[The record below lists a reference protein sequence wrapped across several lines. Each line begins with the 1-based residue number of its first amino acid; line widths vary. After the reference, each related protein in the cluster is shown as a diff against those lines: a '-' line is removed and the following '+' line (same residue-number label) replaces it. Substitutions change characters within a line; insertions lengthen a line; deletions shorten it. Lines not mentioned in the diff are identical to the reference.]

1 MKNLLKNPIPI
12 PPGEILLKEF
22 LEPLAISQNQ
32 LARDINVPP
41 RRINE
46 IILGKRSVS
55 ADTSMRLGKYFGLS
69 DNFFINLQNRHD
81 FEKSK
86 KSMTKILAKIIP
98 LKTKTKIV

>member
-1 MKNLLKNPIPI
+1 MKKIGNIH
-12 PPGEILLKEF
+12 PGEILLEEF
-22 LEPLAISQNQ
+22 MKPLGLSQNQ

-55 ADTSMRLGKYFGLS
+55 ADTSMRLGKYFSLS
-69 DNFFINLQNRHD
+69 DNFFINLQNLYD